1 MTGDSVLKCVACLE
15 PAPEEWQKMARGP
28 GSHSW
33 HCGCDGSQRATARSA
48 SFTRTRQL
56 RARAPS
62 RSRGNAGGSG
72 AARKPV
78 ARHPRSGGDERC
90 LHVLKKGRNT

>member
-33 HCGCDGSQRATARSA
+33 HCGCDGSQRQFHTHSTI
-48 SFTRTRQL
+48 TRAGAEPESWKR
-56 RARAPS
+56 
-62 RSRGNAGGSG
+62 RGKRRGKKTGGSSPPK
-72 AARKPV
+72 RW
-78 ARHPRSGGDERC
+78 R
-90 LHVLKKGRNT
+90 

>member
-33 HCGCDGSQRATARSA
+33 HCGCDGSQRA
-48 SFTRTRQL
+48 
-56 RARAPS
+56 PS